1 MISGVVGEVGGLV
14 VGLLLDLFVVGV
26 VGGDGGVGVKGLI
39 LLLGGLLDFGGLDLV
54 EGDLAEGD
62 LDLDCGTSGATG
74 FGPDLSDFP
83 LVGGLIGLMGLTLHV
98 VGANDAS
105 GA

>member
-39 LLLGGLLDFGGLDLV
+39 LLLGDFGGLDLV

>member
-39 LLLGGLLDFGGLDLV
+39 LLLGDFGGLDLV

-62 LDLDCGTSGATG
+62 LDLDVGGGTTCALGG
-74 FGPDLSDFP
+74 FGPNPLPDLP
-83 LVGGLIGLMGLTLHV
+83 LVGGLIGLRGLTVHV
-98 VGANDAS
+98 VGAYAS
-105 GA
+105 E